1 MYLKSCYQ
9 IQCFVVYC
17 NEILV
22 LPYKISSLQIAFFFF
37 LVSARCGNSKYFLSV
52 VNQKASMSILVLIY
66 PVLHLFPEVFIV
78 SRDSAF
84 AYFPCH
90 RKPYV
95 ENKNSV
101 YTAFGEEFPA

>member
-1 MYLKSCYQ
+1 
-9 IQCFVVYC
+9 
-17 NEILV
+17 
-22 LPYKISSLQIAFFFF
+22 
-37 LVSARCGNSKYFLSV
+37 
-52 VNQKASMSILVLIY
+52 MSILVLIY